1 MNQLEIQFTSKPV
14 DKIVSNLIVAT
25 IFSDVRPFHGTAAL
39 LDWRL
44 NGRLSKIIM
53 KHKFKGNFRESLLL
67 PSEGRIK
74 SKEILLVGLGAYDS
88 FNESYVAAYV
98 QYLLKTMAN
107 MKMQDFLVS
116 FTDFIADRFEWRN
129 SVRLLVSRLRD
140 YPVIEKV
147 RLCESEDCI
156 KEAKRRQ
163 MDFGLNVDVSFDT
176 LAA

>member
-1 MNQLEIQFTSKPV
+1 MLEIQFTSKPV
-14 DKIVSNLIVAT
+14 DKIPAKVIVAT
-25 IFSDVRPFHGTAAL
+25 VFSDVRPFHGTAAL

-44 NGRLSKIIM
+44 NGRLSKLAQ
-53 KHKFKGNFRESLLL
+53 KHKFTGAFRESLLL

-74 SKEILLVGLGAYDS
+74 SSEIMLIGLGAYDS

-98 QYLLKTMAN
+98 QYLLKTMAS
-107 MKMQDFLVS
+107 KHADDFLVS

-140 YPVIEKV
+140 YPIIQKV
-147 RLCESEDCI
+147 RLCESEDCVR
-156 KEAKRRQ
+156 EARRRQ
-163 MDFGLNVDVSFDT
+163 MDFGLNVGVSFDT